1 MSFKSDL
8 ETQVD
13 SLINTPFKIRDG
25 RVIPTSSSI
34 GPHDYVALSDVAYLY
49 TDMADSSSLP
59 SRFEYDEGARILRV
73 FLTTVCRVIR
83 DRGGEIRSF
92 DGDRVM
98 AMFKGDDAAN
108 DAVDAGLRINWAISV
123 LAHDALTLYEP
134 YWNEFLENDWKLRHR
149 TGIDIGFAH
158 VVRGGV
164 RDHNDLVSI
173 GHAPNT
179 AAKLSDYKDG
189 GATIITDDVYELL
202 SEKNLRSENSEKKDG
217 VVRDMWQH
225 KGYTKI
231 GSRIENVYTSTWWRS
246 YS

>member
-13 SLINTPFKIRDG
+13 SLIKTPFKMRDG
-25 RVIPTSSSI
+25 RVVPTSSSI
-34 GPHDYVALSDVAYLY
+34 GPHDYVTLSEVAYLY

-59 SRFEYDEGARILRV
+59 SRFEYVEGARILRV
-73 FLTTVCRVIR
+73 FLTSVCRVIR

-98 AMFKGDDAAN
+98 AIFKGDNAAN

-123 LAHDALTLYEP
+123 LAHDALIMYEP
-134 YWNEFLENDWKLRHR
+134 YWKQFLENDWKLRHR
-149 TGIDIGFAH
+149 TGIDIGVAQ

-179 AAKLSDYKDG
+179 AAKLSDYKGG

-202 SEKNLRSENSEKKDG
+202 SENNLRSENSAKKDG
-217 VVRDMWQH
+217 VVHDMWQH

-231 GSRIENVYTSTWWRS
+231 GSRIEDVYTSTWRRS